1 MGGFAVEY
9 LGLASTES
17 YTHWIG
23 DARLSLLSLLVIAV
37 RCTKKGSDMPKKYQ
51 NFINGKWT
59 DAKSGQTFEN
69 RNPANW
75 DEIVGTFPK
84 SGKEDVDE
92 AVKAAR
98 AAFERWRLVPAPR
111 RGDILRKVGDIMV
124 ARKEELAQQMTREM
138 GKVLAET
145 RGDVQEG
152 IDTAYYAASEGRR
165 LFGHTVP
172 SELVNK
178 FNMALRVPIG
188 VAGIVTPW
196 NFPMAIP
203 TWKMFPAILCGNTI
217 VFKPAS
223 DTPATA
229 TSLVEILME
238 AGIPEGVVNLV
249 HGGGGDVG
257 MNIVSHPDVD
267 LVSFTGST
275 AVGKRI
281 AEVAAGTLKRVSLEL
296 GGKNAQIVM
305 DDADLD
311 LALDGVLWG
320 AFGTTGQR
328 CTATSRLILHEKIHD
343 VFVEM
348 LAKRAAMLRL
358 GNGLLEGV
366 EVGPCVNEGQRNTVM
381 KYVQIGA
388 EEGARLVTGG
398 EIPSNPELKKG
409 WFYKPTIFTDVKPDH
424 KIAREEIFGPVLS
437 VIRVKSLE
445 EGIHILNDTIYGL
458 SSSVYTSDINKAFK
472 AIRDIKSGITYINAP
487 TIGAE
492 AHMPFGGVKQ
502 TGNGHREGGWTVY
515 DFFTEWK
522 TVYIDY
528 SGGLQR
534 AQIDNYP
541 MN

>member
-1 MGGFAVEY
+1 MAKTF
-9 LGLASTES
+9 
-17 YTHWIG
+17 
-23 DARLSLLSLLVIAV
+23 
-37 RCTKKGSDMPKKYQ
+37 K
-51 NFINGKWT
+51 NFINGKWVE
-59 DAKSGQTFEN
+59 AKSGKTFEN

-75 DEIVGTFPK
+75 DELIGTFPK
-84 SGKEDVDE
+84 SGKEDVEE
-92 AVKAAR
+92 AVSAAR
-98 AAFERWRLVPAPR
+98 KAFDTWRLVPAPK

-124 ARKEELAQQMTREM
+124 ARKEELARQMTREM

-172 SELVNK
+172 SELPNK
-178 FNMALRVPIG
+178 FNMAMRVPIG

-203 TWKMFPAILCGNTI
+203 TWKIFPALLCGNTI

-229 TSLVEILME
+229 TSLVEILLE
-238 AGIPEGVVNLV
+238 AGIPEGVINIV
-249 HGGGGDVG
+249 HGGGGEVG
-257 MNIVSHPDVD
+257 MAIVSHPDVD

-275 AVGKRI
+275 EVGKKI
-281 AEVAAGTLKRVSLEL
+281 SEVASHTLKRVSLEL
-296 GGKNAQIVM
+296 GGKNAQLVM
-305 DDADLD
+305 PDADMD

-343 VFVEM
+343 EF
-348 LAKRAAMLRL
+348 LAMLVKRVEKLKL
-358 GNGLLEGV
+358 GDGLHAGV
-366 EVGPCVNEGQRNTVM
+366 DVGPCVNEGQRKTVQS
-381 KYVQIGA
+381 YVEIGLQQ
-388 EEGARLVTGG
+388 GATLAAGG
-398 EIPSNPELKKG
+398 EVPKDAALGKG
-409 WFYKPTIFTDVKPDH
+409 WFYKPTVFSGVQPH
-424 KIAREEIFGPVLS
+424 HRIAKEEIFGPVLS
-437 VIRVKSLE
+437 VIKTKSLD
-445 EGIHILNDTIYGL
+445 EGIQILNDTIYGL
-458 SSSVYTSDINKAFK
+458 SSSVYTRDVNGAFR
-472 AIRDIKSGITYINAP
+472 AIRDIKAGITYINAP

-515 DFFTEWK
+515 DFFSEWK

-534 AQIDNYP
+534 AQIDNY
-541 MN
+541 